1 MADMTVGEVDIE
13 LDGKTVT
20 LKSTLAAAKRV
31 NAAGGLRYIAERLD
45 AYDFDAYVTVIA
57 AGADKRNAEVEQAV
71 FSAGMARLQV
81 PLGVYIA
88 FLASGGKPIDPPK
101 DGAPAGEA

>member
-1 MADMTVGEVDIE
+1 MANAAVGEVDIE

-45 AYDFDAYVTVIA
+45 AYDLDAYVAVVA
-57 AGADKRNAEVEQAV
+57 AGADRRNADVENVV

-81 PLGVYIA
+81 PLGVYIS
-88 FLASGGKPIDPPK
+88 FLASGGKPIEPPK